1 MLQRYFADFIIKF
14 CRKIRCKHVICNPH
28 ILRELEKAKEDNSLW
43 AVEMQ
48 NLLMSLYKK
57 TEKGTSILFKTE
69 AKEWEEQYDL
79 ICQRGEI
86 EEPIAVKSPNCRGR
100 PKKTKFRNLLER
112 MQRHKE
118 SILLFVSVKV
128 VPFTNNQA
136 ERDLR
141 KIKVKQKI
149 STSFRSQLGADIYLA
164 IESFLLTLQKHGINC
179 YEELKKVFSQK
190 EYCWTC

>member
-1 MLQRYFADFIIKF
+1 
-14 CRKIRCKHVICNPH
+14 
-28 ILRELEKAKEDNSLW
+28 
-43 AVEMQ
+43 
-48 NLLMSLYKK
+48 
-57 TEKGTSILFKTE
+57 
-69 AKEWEEQYDL
+69 
-79 ICQRGEI
+79 
-86 EEPIAVKSPNCRGR
+86 
-100 PKKTKFRNLLER
+100 

-164 IESFLLTLQKHGINC
+164 IESFLSTLQKHGMNC